1 MNLKK
6 KKEINQTNSHLNQL
20 QTLATTISMMYV
32 ARTLDAF
39 ISIRALVIKSI
50 LSKYVNT
57 DELGRSFS
65 IIAIIEAIGKFV
77 FVSLYSVVY
86 ENTLETW
93 PAAFYFVS
101 FIFLVLTAILFVYVW
116 ALHRCHWVAQSS
128 FNCKI
133 EILWVFFFLLQPFVL
148 HITAKRKVWRGTK
161 GDRRSSRREASRSRR
176 NNTHVIPVPVH
187 FFNDISLYCYVSVL
201 FFIPQSP
208 VLAVFPFFY

>member
-1 MNLKK
+1 MCIENILCKLKNNFFFLK
-6 KKEINQTNSHLNQL
+6 QCQHQLNISLKCAILLVIFFVSFFHLQIEQTV
-20 QTLATTISMMYV
+20 ATTLSMMYV

-50 LSKYVNT
+50 LSKYVNA

-101 FIFLVLTAILFVYVW
+101 FIFLVITAILFLYVN
-116 ALHRCHWVAQSS
+116 LKNS
-128 FNCKI
+128 I
-133 EILWVFFFLLQPFVL
+133 PF
-148 HITAKRKVWRGTK
+148 HSI
-161 GDRRSSRREASRSRR
+161 
-176 NNTHVIPVPVH
+176 
-187 FFNDISLYCYVSVL
+187 
-201 FFIPQSP
+201 
-208 VLAVFPFFY
+208 